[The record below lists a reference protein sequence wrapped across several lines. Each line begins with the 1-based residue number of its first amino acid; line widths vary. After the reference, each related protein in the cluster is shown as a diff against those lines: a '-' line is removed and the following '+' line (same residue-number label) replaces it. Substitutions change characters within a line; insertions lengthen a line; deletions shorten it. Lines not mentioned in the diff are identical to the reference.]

1 LNAIGLLRPNNCMT
15 NEYSTTNRLETKIQR
30 IISQVIL
37 HKIKDKR
44 LQRISID
51 EIRLTRDLSSAKIF
65 CSTLNTNEPLDGL
78 EKLLA
83 KASGFFKTELSKSL
97 SIKKVPNLLFIV
109 DNHEEYAYQINLL
122 IDKVVNDDKNS
133 K

>member
-1 LNAIGLLRPNNCMT
+1 MA

-51 EIRLTRDLSSAKIF
+51 EIRLSRDLSFAKIF
-65 CSTLNTNEPLDGL
+65 CSTLNTDESFETL
-78 EKLLA
+78 EKLLT
-83 KASGFFKTELSKSL
+83 KASGFFKTEISKSL
-97 SIKKVPNLLFIV
+97 SIKKVPNLLFII
-109 DNHEEYAYQINLL
+109 DNHEEYANTINLL
-122 IDKVVNDDKNS
+122 IDKVVEDDKNN

>member
-1 LNAIGLLRPNNCMT
+1 MTRLNVTELLKVNSYMA

-51 EIRLTRDLSSAKIF
+51 EIRLSRDF
-65 CSTLNTNEPLDGL
+65 EFREN
-78 EKLLA
+78 
-83 KASGFFKTELSKSL
+83 F
-97 SIKKVPNLLFIV
+97 LF
-109 DNHEEYAYQINLL
+109 NFTHR
-122 IDKVVNDDKNS
+122 
-133 K
+133 

>member
-1 LNAIGLLRPNNCMT
+1 MA

-51 EIRLTRDLSSAKIF
+51 EIRLSRDLSFAKIF
-65 CSTLNTNEPLDGL
+65 CSTLHTDESFETL
-78 EKLLA
+78 EKLLT
-83 KASGFFKTELSKSL
+83 KASGFLFSIPIVYKSDPNTSNVIAGSL
-97 SIKKVPNLLFIV
+97 VGLANSNKFRGSAVPIPTNP
-109 DNHEEYAYQINLL
+109 
-122 IDKVVNDDKNS
+122 S
-133 K
+133 S

>member
-1 LNAIGLLRPNNCMT
+1 MA

-51 EIRLTRDLSSAKIF
+51 EIRLSRDLSFAKIF
-65 CSTLNTNEPLDGL
+65 CSTLHTDESFETL
-78 EKLLA
+78 EKLLT
-83 KASGFFKTELSKSL
+83 KASGFFKTEISKSL

-109 DNHEEYAYQINLL
+109 DNHEEYANKINVL
-122 IDKVVNDDKNS
+122 IDKVVKDDKNS